1 MKRFP
6 RVCRKIWKANK
17 KSEIETESRKSKL
30 FLRHRTSWFRL
41 PECEKDVVRYTEG
54 PLATSFFHFSPKAL
68 RLFLESSFSW
78 PQAEAEPLTQNLA
91 SVLGYDAL
99 SQKNKEQKLVRISFS
114 HFHREDPQINFF
126 GWCEQHFG
134 PKHLRVVV
142 LWSWKYLH
150 DNTQDLNFTLSP
162 LKKT

>member
-1 MKRFP
+1 MYKREGILHKRNYVELLSVKPMISKFLNKTLTVNQKKWTFWFRTTEHRMCVMKRFP

-99 SQKNKEQKLVRISFS
+99 SQKNKEQ
-114 HFHREDPQINFF
+114 N
-126 GWCEQHFG
+126 
-134 PKHLRVVV
+134 
-142 LWSWKYLH
+142 
-150 DNTQDLNFTLSP
+150 
-162 LKKT
+162 